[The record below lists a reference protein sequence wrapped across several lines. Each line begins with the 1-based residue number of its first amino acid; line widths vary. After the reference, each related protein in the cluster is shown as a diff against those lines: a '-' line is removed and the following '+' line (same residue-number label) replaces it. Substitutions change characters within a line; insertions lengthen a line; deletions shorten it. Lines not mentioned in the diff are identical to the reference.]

1 MNFKL
6 SLTAALLASV
16 AAVMAAPAPAPNPI
30 AEPVPQTTCAP
41 RGSKCNANPSPG
53 PCCAPSYCHAV
64 ADGAYGWYC
73 Y

>member
-6 SLTAALLASV
+6 ALAALLTTSAASV
-16 AAVMAAPAPAPNPI
+16 FAAPAPAPNPI
-30 AEPVPQTTCAP
+30 AEPAPQTTCTAK
-41 RGSKCNANPSPG
+41 GAKCNTSPY